1 MSQHETVSA
10 PGLALADVNVAGLAW
25 RDAWRLQ
32 ARNHPWMTGGLGL
45 ALAAMA
51 LLLGAGIRDGL
62 SSGGEPLRLAVL
74 GGLAGFAATAVGA
87 LAGVTLRQ
95 LSQRAEDSLLGF
107 AAGMMLAA
115 SSFSLI
121 LPGLAAA
128 KEMTGSGVLGAL
140 TVVGGMA
147 LGVLL
152 MLGLDRFT
160 PHEHE
165 SSGPC
170 GPGCERI
177 GRVWL
182 FVLAITL
189 HNLPEGMAIGV
200 SFAQGDMGVGLPLT
214 SAIAIQDIPEGLAVV
229 MALRAAGV
237 GAWPAVLMAG
247 ASGLMEPLG
256 SLFGAGIAGGLALA
270 YPVGLGLAA
279 GAMIFVVSHE
289 VIPETHRNGHQTSA
303 TLGLMAGASGLME
316 PLGSLFGAGIAGG
329 LALAYPVGL
338 GLAAGA
344 MIFVVSHEVIPET
357 HRNGHQ
363 TSATLGLMA
372 GFAVM
377 MFLDT
382 AMG

>member
-200 SFAQGDMGVGLPLT
+200 SFAQGDMNVGLPLT

-229 MALRAAGV
+229 MALRAAGI
-237 GAWPAVLMAG
+237 GSWPAVLMAG

-289 VIPETHRNGHQTSA
+289 VIPETHRNGHQT
-303 TLGLMAGASGLME
+303 T
-316 PLGSLFGAGIAGG
+316 
-329 LALAYPVGL
+329 
-338 GLAAGA
+338 
-344 MIFVVSHEVIPET
+344 
-357 HRNGHQ
+357 
-363 TSATLGLMA
+363 ATLGLMA

>member
-1 MSQHETVSA
+1 MNHQETASA
-10 PGLALADVNVAGLAW
+10 PGLALADGNVAALAW

-45 ALAAMA
+45 ALAAMV

-121 LPGLAAA
+121 LPGLAVAR
-128 KEMTGSGVLGAL
+128 EMTGSGVLGAL

-200 SFAQGDMGVGLPLT
+200 SFAQGDLSVGLPLT

-303 TLGLMAGASGLME
+303 TLGLMAG
-316 PLGSLFGAGIAGG
+316 
-329 LALAYPVGL
+329 
-338 GLAAGA
+338 
-344 MIFVVSHEVIPET
+344 
-357 HRNGHQ
+357 
-363 TSATLGLMA
+363 
-372 GFAVM
+372 FAVM